1 MKIKLS
7 KLKSD
12 IRKHGWKPV
21 HRMLEMA
28 LIEDK
33 GQHRLRPDDFSIREV
48 WEEMVGPCHTTLGE
62 NAGAGFIGLTED
74 AVDSAAFSN
83 IIGVLIAAKV
93 IEGYNMPGYI
103 GDRLVTTMPSKLR
116 QERYAGFTA
125 VGQPR
130 EVAEGMPYEETGFHD
145 KFSTSE
151 AAKKGRLLNLTEE
164 AILFDQTGQLLMRA
178 GKLGEQAR
186 LERET
191 VILQGVVDFLGTV
204 FSPQG
209 VAQPLYRLVAVGNSN
224 TINLLAG
231 NALVDWT
238 DIDNIMQIFAAM
250 TDDRGNRIV
259 VMPKVLLVPYA
270 LSATANRILRA
281 TEVRTETAAGTIQTI
296 GGNPISGIDPLT
308 SPLLDAASAT
318 TYYLGDFPKQFVWQQ
333 IWPLQVTRK
342 RLEAIAHNQDIIV
355 SYKVRYFGGIA
366 AIDDKYVVESTI

>member
-28 LIEDK
+28 LIEDE
-33 GQHRLRPDDFSIREV
+33 GQHRLRPEDFSIREV
-48 WEEMVGPCHTTLGE
+48 WEEMVGPCHTTGLGE
-62 NAGAGFIGLTED
+62 NAGTGFIGLTED

-130 EVAEGMPYEETGFHD
+130 DVAEGMPYEETGFHD

-151 AAKKGRLLNLTEE
+151 AFKKGRLLNLTEE

-191 VILQGVVDFLGTV
+191 VILQGI
-204 FSPQG
+204 
-209 VAQPLYRLVAVGNSN
+209 VAPYHCH
-224 TINLLAG
+224 
-231 NALVDWT
+231 
-238 DIDNIMQIFAAM
+238 
-250 TDDRGNRIV
+250 
-259 VMPKVLLVPYA
+259 VL
-270 LSATANRILRA
+270 I
-281 TEVRTETAAGTIQTI
+281 
-296 GGNPISGIDPLT
+296 
-308 SPLLDAASAT
+308 
-318 TYYLGDFPKQFVWQQ
+318 
-333 IWPLQVTRK
+333 
-342 RLEAIAHNQDIIV
+342 
-355 SYKVRYFGGIA
+355 
-366 AIDDKYVVESTI
+366 